1 MVRGVWFVAYVMF
14 RSLSDF
20 VRLDGDQLCWPAAD
34 DALLGDGELVCVG
47 SVILFC
53 CRSYRT
59 YSILVCL
66 DPVCV
71 SRVSSYIV
79 SISPVVVGYLR
90 ALNTF
95 E

>member
-1 MVRGVWFVAYVMF
+1 MF
-14 RSLSDF
+14 RPAPDL

-34 DALLGDGELVCVG
+34 DALLGDGKLVCVG
-47 SVILFC
+47 GVILFFC
-53 CRSYRT
+53 CSYRT
-59 YSILVCL
+59 YFILVCL

-79 SISPVVVGYLR
+79 SISVVVVGYLR